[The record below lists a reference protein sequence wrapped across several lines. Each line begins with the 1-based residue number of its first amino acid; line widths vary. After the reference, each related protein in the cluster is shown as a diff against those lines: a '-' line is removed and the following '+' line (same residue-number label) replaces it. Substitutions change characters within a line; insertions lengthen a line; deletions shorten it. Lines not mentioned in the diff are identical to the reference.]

1 MGWGVAASES
11 KPAPKL
17 ASAERKAVRAGG
29 VGGWGESREGELA
42 GLGVPSAIVFL
53 PVGRPSL
60 LLPYKGLSAFQGQT
74 RPRPSP
80 SQGLG
85 GTQTTIKVRSSS
97 SLPLRRRSFSP
108 RETQAGAALE
118 GGGAG
123 ADLPAGLRPIPEPA
137 QSGLLSLCHRL
148 PSAYSGSP
156 GAPGVEP
163 GLSLGP
169 GCWPHWSPG
178 SWCGRGCGAPWSGS
192 SWRGTGRGPRGLGRG
207 GLRG

>member
-1 MGWGVAASES
+1 MLTFKGLTVGWGVAASES

-17 ASAERKAVRAGG
+17 ASAEQKAVRAGG

-85 GTQTTIKVRSSS
+85 GTQTTIKVRS
-97 SLPLRRRSFSP
+97 FCSP
-108 RETQAGAALE
+108 SVKEVFLLSGNTS
-118 GGGAG
+118 GGGSRGWRSWGESAG
-123 ADLPAGLRPIPEPA
+123 W
-137 QSGLLSLCHRL
+137 
-148 PSAYSGSP
+148 
-156 GAPGVEP
+156 AP
-163 GLSLGP
+163 
-169 GCWPHWSPG
+169 PHP
-178 SWCGRGCGAPWSGS
+178 
-192 SWRGTGRGPRGLGRG
+192 
-207 GLRG
+207 